1 MLKCAHCDKKFK
13 YESERKRHQESHFP
27 QFSCIVCAKKFSF
40 LSALRRHQKQHERK
54 GSVRCCDCGGC
65 FRDDILLKR
74 HMKYAHKGN
83 YSCPECAAT
92 FSSEQAL
99 RTHSKTHQPES
110 ERRLRCAFAGCK
122 KRFNFPHHLKHHEL
136 THTNAKQHFC
146 YVCEKGFIQSHHLK
160 THLKSHHPE
169 NRLYCIIPDC
179 KSKFTSKHALKKHMS
194 THNKYVDVNRTDTKL
209 DSGISSD
216 SSPAKDMHGKNVT
229 ENVECIT
236 CGKLI
241 TRLHYLHHTLNCT
254 AAPQELTTCNTLE
267 DVFID
272 HSGPVPRNSS
282 DSSYDQATPGTYA
295 DIAKEGINEIS
306 HKSTT
311 GLEGNFAASDDDK
324 ARTGCAGCRCLDGR
338 APPSH
343 AIDKTSMMLDTFKLN
358 NMPELEYRKDGII
371 KIKETFDADIIIVNK
386 VPAEK
391 KSNEKIEPIDLRDVP
406 YNSCKAVLGN
416 CIVSDDGSVGEGCLC
431 AKMLVDEQVSS
442 QEIEELTP
450 NPHALWV

>member
-40 LSALRRHQKQHERK
+40 LSALRRHQKQHERR
-54 GSVRCCDCGGC
+54 GTVRCNECGGC
-65 FRDDILLKR
+65 FRDDTLLKR
-74 HMKYAHKGN
+74 HIKYAHKGS
-83 YSCPECAAT
+83 YSCPDCAAT

-110 ERRLRCAFAGCK
+110 ERRFRCTFTGCN

-146 YVCEKGFIQSHHLK
+146 SVCEKGFIQSHHLK
-160 THLKSHHPE
+160 THLKTHHPE
-169 NRLYCIIPDC
+169 NWLYCLIPDC
-179 KSKFTSKHALKKHMS
+179 KSKFTTKHALKKHMS
-194 THNKYVDVNRTDTKL
+194 THNKYDDAICTDTKL

-216 SSPAKDMHGKNVT
+216 SSPANDMQGKNDT
-229 ENVECIT
+229 GENVDCIT

-241 TRLHYLHHTLNCT
+241 SRLQYLHHTLNCT
-254 AAPQELTTCNTLE
+254 AAPQELTRCNNLE
-267 DVFID
+267 DAFIH
-272 HSGPVPRNSS
+272 HSDPEPQNSL
-282 DSSYDQATPGTYA
+282 DSTYHQATSGTYA
-295 DIAKEGINEIS
+295 DNAHVGINEIS
-306 HKSTT
+306 NNNTT
-311 GLEGNFAASDDDK
+311 GLEHNFAVNYDDK

-338 APPSH
+338 APPSN
-343 AIDKTSMMLDTFKLN
+343 AIDN
-358 NMPELEYRKDGII
+358 INMPELEYRKDGSI

-386 VPAEK
+386 APGEK
-391 KSNEKIEPIDLRDVP
+391 ECNEKMEPINLREVP

>member
-1 MLKCAHCDKKFK
+1 
-13 YESERKRHQESHFP
+13 
-27 QFSCIVCAKKFSF
+27 
-40 LSALRRHQKQHERK
+40 
-54 GSVRCCDCGGC
+54 
-65 FRDDILLKR
+65 
-74 HMKYAHKGN
+74 MKYAHKGN

-110 ERRLRCAFAGCK
+110 ERRFRCAFAGCK

-160 THLKSHHPE
+160 THLKSHH
-169 NRLYCIIPDC
+169 C
-179 KSKFTSKHALKKHMS
+179 KSKFTTKHTLKKHMS
-194 THNKYVDVNRTDTKL
+194 THNKYVDVNCTDTKL

-216 SSPAKDMHGKNVT
+216 SSLANDMHGKIDT
-229 ENVECIT
+229 DNVECVT
-236 CGKLI
+236 CGKSI

-254 AAPQELTTCNTLE
+254 AAPQELTTCNTLK
-267 DVFID
+267 DVFIH
-272 HSGPVPRNSS
+272 HSDPEPQNSS
-282 DSSYDQATPGTYA
+282 DSTYHQASSATYA
-295 DIAKEGINEIS
+295 DIAKEEINEIS
-306 HKSTT
+306 NITTT
-311 GLEGNFAASDDDK
+311 GLEANFATNYEDK

-343 AIDKTSMMLDTFKLN
+343 SIDKTSMKLDTSKLN

-371 KIKETFDADIIIVNK
+371 KIKETFDSDIIIVNK

-391 KSNEKIEPIDLRDVP
+391 ESNEKIEPIDLRDVL

-442 QEIEELTP
+442 QEIEELIP

>member
-1 MLKCAHCDKKFK
+1 
-13 YESERKRHQESHFP
+13 
-27 QFSCIVCAKKFSF
+27 
-40 LSALRRHQKQHERK
+40 
-54 GSVRCCDCGGC
+54 
-65 FRDDILLKR
+65 
-74 HMKYAHKGN
+74 MKYAHKGN
-83 YSCPECAAT
+83 YSCPDCAAT

-99 RTHSKTHQPES
+99 RTHSKTHKPES
-110 ERRLRCAFAGCK
+110 ERRFRCAFAGCK

-169 NRLYCIIPDC
+169 NWLYCLIPDC
-179 KSKFTSKHALKKHMS
+179 KRKFTTKHELKKHMS
-194 THNKYVDVNRTDTKL
+194 THNKYVDVNCTDTKL

-216 SSPAKDMHGKNVT
+216 SSPANDIHGKNDT
-229 ENVECIT
+229 REKVECIT

-241 TRLHYLHHTLNCT
+241 TRLHYLHHTLECT
-254 AAPQELTTCNTLE
+254 TAPQELTTRNSLE
-267 DVFID
+267 DVFIH
-272 HSGPVPRNSS
+272 HSDPKPQNSS
-282 DSSYDQATPGTYA
+282 DSTYQETSGTYA

-306 HKSTT
+306 NNATT
-311 GLEGNFAASDDDK
+311 GPKAHFAANYDDN
-324 ARTGCAGCRCLDGR
+324 ARTECAGCRCLDGR

-343 AIDKTSMMLDTFKLN
+343 AIDKTSTKSDTSKLN

-391 KSNEKIEPIDLRDVP
+391 ESNGKIEPIDLRDVP

-416 CIVSDDGSVGEGCLC
+416 CIVSADGSVGEGCLC

-450 NPHALWV
+450 NPYALWV